1 MISVFGVPTCDKIKK
16 TQSLLNSNS
25 IDFEFINVRKSPIS
39 KDELKNII
47 EQLGLEVVLNKRGML
62 YRKLGLKDKNL
73 SDQQL
78 FSELLNEQGMIKRP
92 LIKKGDKYHSG
103 YDDEAIIKFLK

>member
-1 MISVFGVPTCDKIKK
+1 MISVFGVPTCDKITH

-25 IDFEFINVRKSPIS
+25 IDFTFINVRKSPIS

-47 EQLGLEVVLNKRGML
+47 DQLGLEVVLNKRGML
-62 YRKLGLKDKNL
+62 YRKLGLKKKNL

-78 FSELLNEQGMIKRP
+78 FNELLNEQGMIKRP

-103 YDDEAIIKFLK
+103 YDEEAIIMFLK